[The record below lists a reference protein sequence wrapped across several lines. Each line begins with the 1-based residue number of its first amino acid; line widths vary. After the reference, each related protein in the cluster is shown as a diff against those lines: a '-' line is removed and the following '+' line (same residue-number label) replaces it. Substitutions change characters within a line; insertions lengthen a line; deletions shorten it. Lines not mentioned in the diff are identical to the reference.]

1 MQVCATIHETH
12 VLLLRLH
19 WLLLLFGEI
28 KSLLEH
34 RNHHFVTREDP
45 GEGDAL
51 SLEIAPKV
59 RFNLGHFCLGLES
72 GMVAPDELLRELHFR
87 FDSLKEQVVCPDSQI
102 VGYLRS
108 QVTCSSVCNFKLFRI
123 FFFDANC

>member
-1 MQVCATIHETH
+1 MHVCATIHETH

-34 RNHHFVTREDP
+34 RDHHFVTREDP

-51 SLEIAPKV
+51 LLEIATEV
-59 RFNLGHFCLGLES
+59 RFNLGYFCLRLES
-72 GMVAPDELLRELHFR
+72 GLDAPDELLCELHVR
-87 FDSLKEQVVCPDSQI
+87 FDGLKEQVVCPYSQI
-102 VGYLRS
+102 VGDLRGK
-108 QVTCSSVCNFKLFRI
+108 VTCSSVCNFKLFRI
-123 FFFDANC
+123 VFFDANC